1 MIFEIFSVR
10 KKLRKLEKFSEN
22 IAKNFR
28 NVSFLGK
35 KNRAKNRNV
44 RRDYVAMQQDVLLY
58 NWAFFRKIS
67 LLLNRKKLITMIKLR
82 QSQRGLK

>member
-35 KNRAKNRNV
+35 KNRV
-44 RRDYVAMQQDVLLY
+44 E
-58 NWAFFRKIS
+58 IS
-67 LLLNRKKLITMIKLR
+67 W
-82 QSQRGLK
+82 QA

>member
-44 RRDYVAMQQDVLLY
+44 RRDLVAMQQDVLLH
-58 NWAFFRKIS
+58 NWAFFNKTS
-67 LLLNRKKLITMIKLR
+67 L
-82 QSQRGLK
+82 Q

>member
-44 RRDYVAMQQDVLLY
+44 RRDLVAMQQDVLLH
-58 NWAFFRKIS
+58 NWAFFW
-67 LLLNRKKLITMIKLR
+67 KKL
-82 QSQRGLK
+82 LKRHERI

>member
-44 RRDYVAMQQDVLLY
+44 RRDYVAMQQDVLLH
-58 NWAFFRKIS
+58 NWAFFNKTS
-67 LLLNRKKLITMIKLR
+67 L
-82 QSQRGLK
+82 Q

>member
-44 RRDYVAMQQDVLLY
+44 RRDLVAMQQDVLLH
-58 NWAFFRKIS
+58 NWDFF
-67 LLLNRKKLITMIKLR
+67 LKKVVK
-82 QSQRGLK
+82 KA

>member
-1 MIFEIFSVR
+1 MTFEIFSVR

-44 RRDYVAMQQDVLLY
+44 RRDLVAMQQDVLLH
-58 NWAFFRKIS
+58 NWAFF
-67 LLLNRKKLITMIKLR
+67 LKKVVK
-82 QSQRGLK
+82 KA

>member
-44 RRDYVAMQQDVLLY
+44 RRDLVAMQQDVLLH
-58 NWAFFRKIS
+58 NWAFFEKS
-67 LLLNRKKLITMIKLR
+67 C
-82 QSQRGLK
+82 

>member
-28 NVSFLGK
+28 NVSILGK
-35 KNRAKNRNV
+35 KK
-44 RRDYVAMQQDVLLY
+44 
-58 NWAFFRKIS
+58 S
-67 LLLNRKKLITMIKLR
+67 
-82 QSQRGLK
+82 S

>member
-28 NVSFLGK
+28 NVSFSGK

-44 RRDYVAMQQDVLLY
+44 RRDLVAMQQDVLLQIGH
-58 NWAFFRKIS
+58 F
-67 LLLNRKKLITMIKLR
+67 LIKLCCNDIEISGNVSH
-82 QSQRGLK
+82 QNTE

>member
-44 RRDYVAMQQDVLLY
+44 RRDLVAMQQDVLLH
-58 NWAFFRKIS
+58 NWAFFNKTS
-67 LLLNRKKLITMIKLR
+67 LQCHRNLW
-82 QSQRGLK
+82 

>member
-44 RRDYVAMQQDVLLY
+44 RRDLVAMQQDVLLH
-58 NWAFFRKIS
+58 NWAFF
-67 LLLNRKKLITMIKLR
+67 LKKVVK
-82 QSQRGLK
+82 KA